1 MVERPRIFV
10 NLHALF
16 HETERHSK
24 KNFFKQ
30 EFSWNVVTMSAARK
44 LQIAPNGLGPRL
56 LTMESDG
63 SALEPL
69 GFHVLPAVQTVQPRL
84 PEE

>member
-1 MVERPRIFV
+1 MRPRIFV
-10 NLHALF
+10 NLHSLF
-16 HETERHSK
+16 HETERNSK
-24 KNFFKQ
+24 KKSFD

-44 LQIAPNGLGPRL
+44 PQIAPNGLGPRL